1 MYRQIYRNKILY
13 YLATQRFNSPKKPCK
28 NPQFSDTPTL
38 PGGGTHPF
46 VRRDSTFLSASYPFF
61 WGLPLLRRDG
71 QYFLTDPTLRPS
83 GCSY

>member
-38 PGGGTHPF
+38 AGG
-46 VRRDSTFLSASYPFF
+46 V
-61 WGLPLLRRDG
+61 
-71 QYFLTDPTLRPS
+71 PTLLSEETPLFCRLPTPS
-83 GCSY
+83 FGDCHYSGVMGNIF